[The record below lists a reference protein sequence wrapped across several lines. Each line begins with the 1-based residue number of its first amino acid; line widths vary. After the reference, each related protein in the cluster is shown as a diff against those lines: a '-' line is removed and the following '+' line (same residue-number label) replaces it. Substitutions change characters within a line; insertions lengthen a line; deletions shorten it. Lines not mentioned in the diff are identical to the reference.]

1 MTASSPTLVAAP
13 KPAPSQNAKH
23 DWREELHAKLV
34 ELNMLFTADALEHSE
49 VSEAE
54 GEIRF
59 VTPEEFRLSMN
70 EKDIQKAVQQ
80 VAGRP
85 MRISIKFGDPAAP
98 SQAAVG
104 RPIEKKLDDVSERA
118 LSHPEVRRFQ
128 EIFPDSQVRAVRNLK
143 E

>member
-1 MTASSPTLVAAP
+1 MP
-13 KPAPSQNAKH
+13 
-23 DWREELHAKLV
+23 
-34 ELNMLFTADALEHSE
+34 FTADALEHSE
-49 VSEAE
+49 VTEAD
-54 GEIRF
+54 GEVRF
-59 VTPEEFRLSMN
+59 VTPEEFRLGMN

-85 MRISIKFGDPAAP
+85 MRISIKFGNTGMQGQA
-98 SQAAVG
+98 SQGQAA

-128 EIFPDSQVRAVRNLK
+128 ELFPDSQVRAVRNLK

>member
-1 MTASSPTLVAAP
+1 
-13 KPAPSQNAKH
+13 
-23 DWREELHAKLV
+23 
-34 ELNMLFTADALEHSE
+34 MLFTADAMEHSE

-59 VTPEEFRLSMN
+59 ATPEEFRLSMN

-85 MRISIKFGDPAAP
+85 MRISIKFGDPAAQG
-98 SQAAVG
+98 QATAA

-128 EIFPDSQVRAVRNLK
+128 EMFPDAQVRAVRNLK